1 MLFIQELLA
10 HVLPGLQA
18 ILCSKKALFWR
29 LASNAALNAFI
40 SATLARQ
47 PGCRVKAIADKSSKA
62 VRNFAEIGLKRMFRR
77 LSPNV
82 EQLLMLQNQELH
94 ALYLCGL
101 DGNLILEAAI
111 HAGG

>member
-1 MLFIQELLA
+1 MFYQGYRPFY
-10 HVLPGLQA
+10 VQRKPF
-18 ILCSKKALFWR
+18 FWR

-47 PGCRVKAIADKSSKA
+47 PGCRVKANADKSFKA

-82 EQLLMLQNQELH
+82 KQLLMLQNQELH